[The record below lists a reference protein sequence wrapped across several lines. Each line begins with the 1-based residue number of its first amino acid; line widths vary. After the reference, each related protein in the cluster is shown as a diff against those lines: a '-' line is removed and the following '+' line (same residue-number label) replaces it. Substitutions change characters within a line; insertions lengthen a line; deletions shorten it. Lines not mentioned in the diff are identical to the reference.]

1 MPRITE
7 QYDNV
12 RVLRSGVGLDAYEE
26 LQYRSG
32 DQWVTYATVD
42 EADDYM
48 VTHKNQF
55 LSTLLRKYPNA
66 KRPSKFVA
74 SVRQTVYGRD
84 RSETHEFDTRDEAR
98 AFILTNPDFC
108 FSEVTL

>member
-1 MPRITE
+1 MTYIR
-7 QYDNV
+7 QQFDNV
-12 RVLRSGVGLDAYEE
+12 RVVAHGAGLDAYDTLE
-26 LQYRSG
+26 YRDG
-32 DQWVTYATVD
+32 DTWIVYATFD
-42 EADDYM
+42 EADDY
-48 VTHKNQF
+48 KCANER
-55 LSTLLRKYPNA
+55 LALNALLRKYPNA

>member
-1 MPRITE
+1 MTINE

-12 RVLRSGVGLDAYEE
+12 RVVRFGVGLDAYEE
-26 LQYRSG
+26 IQYRSG

-42 EADDYM
+42 ESDDYM
-48 VTHKNQF
+48 LTHKNQF

-74 SVRQTVYGRD
+74 RVRPTAFRTD
-84 RSETHEFDTRDEAR
+84 RTETHEFATRDEAV
-98 AFILTNPDFC
+98 AFIKTNKDFC
-108 FSEVTL
+108 FMEVAI